1 MIAHF
6 LKPELLEGLNQNL
19 MHQHLAANTL
29 SVYIHV
35 GSNRYHCPDCNS
47 LQDAEKSCSISTS
60 SEHLMLT
67 LKRYP
72 AEIFLCEL
80 RLVSILTLL
89 LGIMK
94 RFAYDPKTNSR
105 TKILQT
111 AQYPLLLRV
120 PVLTEKEETKEG
132 GDAMDIEASQV
143 SASILIFPLLLLQTI
158 SLIYLKRNSFDST
171 RGPQKTLST
180 AYMESLCTAAHLHT
194 MATTTVMHEALSWL
208 PALLLVISLADSIL
222 P

>member
-1 MIAHF
+1 M
-6 LKPELLEGLNQNL
+6 
-19 MHQHLAANTL
+19 
-29 SVYIHV
+29 
-35 GSNRYHCPDCNS
+35 
-47 LQDAEKSCSISTS
+47 
-60 SEHLMLT
+60 
-67 LKRYP
+67 
-72 AEIFLCEL
+72 

-89 LGIMK
+89 FKIVK

-132 GDAMDIEASQV
+132 GDAMDIELKHKEESQV
-143 SASILIFPLLLLQTI
+143 SASILILQLQILLQTI
-158 SLIYLKRNSFDST
+158 SLIYLERNSFDST

-180 AYMESLCTAAHLHT
+180 AYMGSLCTAARLHT

-208 PALLLVISLADSIL
+208 PALLLVISLADSIHPYFKPKL
-222 P
+222 VFGFCANNQNGPSLCDRRR